1 MTVIKSFIDTRSATF
16 RANAEA
22 YAVLLD
28 DLHARLEQARAGGP
42 PEARERHVSRG
53 KLLVRE
59 RIDRLIDPATPFLEI
74 GALAAHEVYDEPVPS
89 AGIVTGIGR
98 VAGREVM
105 IVANDATVKGGTY
118 YPLTVKKHLR
128 AQEIAE
134 QNHLPCIYL
143 VDSGGAFLPLQADV
157 FPDRDHFG
165 AHFLQS
171 GAHVCQRHH
180 ADCGGDG
187 IMHGWRRVC
196 AGNE

>member
-1 MTVIKSFIDTRSATF
+1 MTVIKSFVDTRSPTF

-28 DLHARLEQARAGGP
+28 DLRARLEQARAGGP

-105 IVANDATVKGGTY
+105 IVANDATVK
-118 YPLTVKKHLR
+118 
-128 AQEIAE
+128 A
-134 QNHLPCIYL
+134 
-143 VDSGGAFLPLQADV
+143 
-157 FPDRDHFG
+157 
-165 AHFLQS
+165 AHTI
-171 GAHVCQRHH
+171 R
-180 ADCGGDG
+180 
-187 IMHGWRRVC
+187 
-196 AGNE
+196 